1 MNPSNFQNQLL
12 FWAIVLAIGFP
23 ILQIALGELIHR
35 LQKNNHPITA
45 TIRNIRN
52 LVTPSLAILIFLKKI
67 LNLSDDKE
75 LVKIVETVFLVCLFY
90 ASLSLFVFL
99 FAENRSSDSWQSKVP
114 KLFRELAKF
123 TLVMLGT
130 AVILSAVWKI
140 DLAGLITALGVGS
153 IVLGFALQDS
163 IGSIFSGIML
173 LFERPFEVGDWLK
186 IGELEG
192 KVVDMNW
199 RSIHLE
205 TEDRYHVIIPHL
217 FTSKEI
223 ICNYNRPFTIH
234 EQEIPIRF
242 SYEHPPNLVKQVLK
256 ATAIST
262 PGVLSHPEP
271 EVETKI
277 YDEYAIVYNVVLY
290 IKDFSEREGI
300 SDEFMTRVWYAAKR
314 YNLKIPFPTREI
326 HQVDTSICENATVSK
341 FTKNLQSIPVFVR
354 METESLENI
363 AQGANIQNFAVGEE
377 VIKEGDRVQ
386 ALYSILA
393 GKAIMSTTNYAKQK
407 QDLLTLERGEF
418 FGETSLFT
426 GEPST
431 VSVTAI
437 EDLEVILIYAD
448 TANIMIERQPSLA
461 REMGQIMEARR
472 KAINLAKQ
480 EAVKTQTTSVS

>member
-1 MNPSNFQNQLL
+1 MNPSNFQNQLI
-12 FWAIVLAIGFP
+12 FWAIVLGLGFP
-23 ILQIALGELIHR
+23 IVQISLGESIHR
-35 LQKNNHPITA
+35 FQKNGHPLTA

-52 LVTPSLAILIFLKKI
+52 LVTPSLAVLIFLRNI
-67 LNLSDDKE
+67 LNLDDGTE
-75 LVKIVETVFLVCLFY
+75 LVKIVETIFLVCLFY
-90 ASLSLFVFL
+90 ASLSVFVVL
-99 FAENRSSDSWQSKVP
+99 FAETKNPEAWQSKVP

-123 TLVMLGT
+123 TLVLLGT

-186 IGELEG
+186 IGDLEG

-205 TEDRYHVIIPHL
+205 TESHYHVIIPHL

-223 ICNYNRPFTIH
+223 ICNYNRPFSIH
-234 EQEIPIRF
+234 EQEIQIRF

-271 EVETKI
+271 EIETKI
-277 YDEYAIVYNVVLY
+277 YDEYAIVYNIILY
-290 IKDFSEREGI
+290 LKDFAQRNEI
-300 SDEFMTRVWYAAKR
+300 SDEFMTRMWYAAKR
-314 YNLKIPFPTREI
+314 YNLKIPFPTTEV
-326 HQVDTSICENATVSK
+326 HQVDTSASESSIASK
-341 FTKNLQSIPVFVR
+341 FTKKLQSIPVFVR

-363 AQGANIQNFAVGEE
+363 AQGANIQKFAVGEE

-386 ALYSILA
+386 SLYLILA
-393 GKAIMSTTNYAKQK
+393 GKAVMSTTNYAKKK

-426 GEPST
+426 GEAST
-431 VSVTAI
+431 VSVRAI

-448 TANIMIERQPSLA
+448 TANVMIESQPSLA
-461 REMGQIMEARR
+461 REMGQVMEARR
-472 KAINLAKQ
+472 KAIYTAKR
-480 EAVKTQTTSVS
+480 EAVANQKDSTI